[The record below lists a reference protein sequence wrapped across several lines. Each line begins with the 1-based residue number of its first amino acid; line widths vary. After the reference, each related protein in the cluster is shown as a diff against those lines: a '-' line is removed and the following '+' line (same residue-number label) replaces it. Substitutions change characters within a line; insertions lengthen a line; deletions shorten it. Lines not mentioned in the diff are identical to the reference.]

1 MALGGSV
8 TLGTGGGSAREKNI
22 APSNK
27 LAAKLN
33 MHQSLVNNMSSSMRS
48 SNHIN
53 CEEDVSSS
61 HVDTEK
67 PNMSINPS
75 LTYSVAGIA
84 RDQEK

>member
-1 MALGGSV
+1 M
-8 TLGTGGGSAREKNI
+8 
-22 APSNK
+22 
-27 LAAKLN
+27 
-33 MHQSLVNNMSSSMRS
+33 Q
-48 SNHIN
+48 

-84 RDQEK
+84 RDNEKMHRSARG

>member
-1 MALGGSV
+1 MDIV
-8 TLGTGGGSAREKNI
+8 TGGGSAREKII

-27 LAAKLN
+27 LAAKLS
-33 MHQSLVNNMSSSMRS
+33 MHQSLVNPMSSSLRS
-48 SNHIN
+48 SNHAN
-53 CEEDVSSS
+53 CEEDVSLS

-84 RDQEK
+84 RDSEK